1 MIREEHINMKKIL
14 NSFFVLA
21 MFFGV
26 VFVFEATSASA
37 QVTVKKKRTGGLVGA
52 TTRGAKYVYRKGAQ
66 GTRYVYRKG
75 KQGTVYIGRQTW
87 RGGKWTY
94 GKSKSGF
101 KKGYSA
107 TK

>member
-1 MIREEHINMKKIL
+1 MKNIFKVFL
-14 NSFFVLA
+14 VLA
-21 MFFGV
+21 MFFSV
-26 VFVFEATSASA
+26 VFVFETTDTSA
-37 QVTVKKKRTGGLVGA
+37 QVTVKKKRTGGVVGA

-75 KQGTVYIGRQTW
+75 KQGTVYVGKQTY

-94 GKSKSGF
+94 NKSKSGV

-107 TK
+107 TKKVLVGN